1 MPDLTRR
8 VAPINKVTLNPKKN
22 PYGANA
28 YDMDPRFTLFL
39 QYYIDPKS
47 ETFSNALK
55 SGIRAGYSPKYA
67 NQITRKKRY
76 KEVMDSSFM
85 IHKAENNMAD
95 VLSMKTDLALRD
107 RNGRILTDKDG
118 KPIKLTNAELLRIKV
133 DVSKFIAERLD
144 RVKYGKDEQPG
155 SVTNILNVFDRE
167 QSKRIAERILRR
179 DSLSDSSSQG
189 EPGGLRDSNEPQVQP
204 ELAS

>member
-1 MPDLTRR
+1 MDETRR
-8 VAPINKVTLNPKKN
+8 VAAPDKVTLHKSGYTSRGNR
-22 PYGANA
+22 YE
-28 YDMDPRFTLFL
+28 MDPRFTLFL
-39 QYYIDPKS
+39 QYYVDPKS
-47 ETFSNALK
+47 ETFSNALR

-67 NQITRKKRY
+67 SAITSKKRY
-76 KEVMDSSFM
+76 KEVMDNSFL
-85 IHKAENNMAD
+85 INKAENNMAD

-144 RVKYGKDEQPG
+144 RGKYGKDEQPG
-155 SVTNILNVFDRE
+155 HVTNILNVFDRE

-179 DSLSDSSSQG
+179 DSLSDSSGQG
-189 EPGGLRDSNEPQVQP
+189 ESGGLRDSNEPQVQP
-204 ELAS
+204 ELAP